1 MANERLRNA
10 LRSNNHTERTFAEDL
25 GVDPKTVQRWIT
37 TGRVPHQSTAQRAAK
52 LLDVPMSWLWPDLER
67 PQAAGA
73 SAEVVGFYPHR
84 SESPK
89 QLWSD
94 LLLSTHERLDLVAF
108 ASLFLP
114 EENPESIEI
123 IKYKA
128 SKGVKVRIALG
139 EPGTPE
145 LKLRGREERLFD
157 AIDGRVRMALAY
169 YRPLVGVAGI
179 DFHVHTTTLYNSI
192 FRFDDQM
199 LINQHIFGTYG
210 YMAPILHLRRCNS
223 STDLFDTYATSF
235 ERIWEESKP
244 YEP

>member
-145 LKLRGREERLFD
+145 LKLRAEKNGYSTPSTD
-157 AIDGRVRMALAY
+157 ASGWLLPTTVPWSASRVSTFTFTPR
-169 YRPLVGVAGI
+169 RS
-179 DFHVHTTTLYNSI
+179 TTL
-192 FRFDDQM
+192 
-199 LINQHIFGTYG
+199 
-210 YMAPILHLRRCNS
+210 
-223 STDLFDTYATSF
+223 SF
-235 ERIWEESKP
+235 ASMIKC
-244 YEP
+244 